1 MAEMAWQSALLVT
14 VLLILDR
21 VYRRR
26 SARFLHAVWLL
37 ILIRLVIP
45 PATSFPTGI
54 GWWVRPAT
62 TQTVS
67 ANDTATD
74 GTATNDVPVLDR
86 EKLRHTALERIDRGT
101 AARRPS
107 MSRLHQ
113 PTAIHRPRPF
123 PGLRLPFWFG
133 VRS

>member
-1 MAEMAWQSALLVT
+1 MAWQSALLVT
-14 VLLILDR
+14 VLLILNR

-67 ANDTATD
+67 AS
-74 GTATNDVPVLDR
+74 DR
-86 EKLRHTALERIDRGT
+86 RHSDK
-101 AARRPS
+101 
-107 MSRLHQ
+107 
-113 PTAIHRPRPF
+113 
-123 PGLRLPFWFG
+123 
-133 VRS
+133 